1 MSYYSD
7 PTANAAMGAVDK
19 ELNAKRKLAKQIARQ
34 YHEGWLSLRELEQ
47 ARKEFRG
54 LSRNFLRDAL
64 EKTQGTGS
72 LSDVLA
78 PGSEGGQTR
87 KKRASS

>member
-47 ARKEFRG
+47 ARKEFRD

-64 EKTQGTGS
+64 EKPEAHHPKG
-72 LSDVLA
+72 
-78 PGSEGGQTR
+78 
-87 KKRASS
+87 